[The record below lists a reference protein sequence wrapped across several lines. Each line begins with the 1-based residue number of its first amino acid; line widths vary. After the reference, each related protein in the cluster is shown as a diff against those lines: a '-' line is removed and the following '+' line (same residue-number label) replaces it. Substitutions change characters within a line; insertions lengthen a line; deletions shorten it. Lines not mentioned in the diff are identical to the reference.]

1 MIRIVFWVCAGWML
15 FPALAAK
22 PTLNFYTEISPPGN
36 YLDESGILVGSS
48 VEMIEEL
55 NRIASYRVKSH
66 VYPWTR
72 AYQKVLKTPNSAIFS
87 ISRTPEREDSFHW
100 VGPLLRVKWV
110 LYKHRESN
118 ISISNLE
125 EAKQLTSIAATRN
138 DAKADYLLSLGFKN
152 LDLSEDNI
160 GRMRKLYANHNDV
173 ILTSNLGVERLAELA
188 LQDPKQLEVALE
200 VKASD
205 IYLAFNKQTEQQ
217 IVDEYAQAF
226 EALQGSPI
234 YYEILVKWYGEK
246 ATHDIYQSIGLSL
259 AFTERHYH

>member
-1 MIRIVFWVCAGWML
+1 MIKLVFWMCIGWL
-15 FPALAAK
+15 FFPAHATK

-66 VYPWTR
+66 VFPWTR
-72 AYQKVLKTPNSAIFS
+72 AYQKVLKRPNSAIFS
-87 ISRTPEREDSFHW
+87 ISRTPQREDLFHW

-110 LYKHRESN
+110 LYKHRDSQIE
-118 ISISNLE
+118 IANLDD
-125 EAKQLTSIAATRN
+125 AKQLTSIAATRN

-188 LQDPKQLEVALE
+188 LQDPEHLEIALE
-200 VKASD
+200 VKSSD
-205 IYLAFNKQTEQQ
+205 IYLAFNKETDQQ
-217 IVDEYAQAF
+217 IIDDYKRAF
-226 EALQGSPI
+226 EVLQKSPI

-246 ATHDIYQSIGLSL
+246 ATHEIFQSIGLKW
-259 AFTERHYH
+259 AFTERTYH